1 MYFGPIYLHFLNRE
15 LLRSVNIVPRFN
27 FARDLLLSG
36 LFSSGKFVA
45 PLAALVEGHAERPG
59 LESDILTTLIEFY
72 QLEIASDEACL
83 EDFLERR
90 RELYKFDQDRYP
102 VYFSEGN
109 PPSWMAP
116 QIFIRISATKYLEKE
131 SIVALDAVEETNL
144 QLSKLLSADERKCL
158 LTSVLTR
165 EHRALTM
172 SLFDSLVA
180 PKSVRTMG
188 RFLSQ
193 TYIKHYSSI
202 LAADFPTGLHGLQ
215 VFDEISQ
222 TFPLLDTRIAKFV
235 LNMVSAHPLV
245 ALDATDNPKALL
257 INIAAVRGTASQ
269 LAVVRA
275 FQELISRASNS
286 RSVVN
291 RPKPAVREIVS
302 ARIMKAASK
311 TSWPALTWNTGDR
324 HDIMQQLA
332 SRIKTVS
339 DRLAIHTRHFAMLT
353 DSSLDHYP
361 KTLLSS
367 DLRQDEMVKHV
378 FISYVRD
385 DSTKVDALSAHLQ
398 DEGIEV
404 WQDRSALQPG
414 QRWRAAI
421 RRAISEKAFAF
432 IACFSKNYE
441 RKDSTYMNEE
451 LVLALEEIR
460 KRSHERTW
468 FIPIRLDETRIPD
481 RYIGGGETL
490 GDIQNLDLFPN
501 WDAGCARLI
510 TVLRN
515 LS

>member
-1 MYFGPIYLHFLNRE
+1 MYFGSIYLHFLNRE
-15 LLRSVNIVPRFN
+15 LLRSVNIGPRFN

-45 PLAALVEGHAERPG
+45 PLAALVEGHAERPR
-59 LESDILTTLIEFY
+59 LESDILTTLIEFD
-72 QLEIASDEACL
+72 QLEIASDEACI
-83 EDFLERR
+83 EDFVEKR

-131 SIVALDAVEETNL
+131 SIVALDAAGETNL
-144 QLSKLLSADERKCL
+144 QLSKLLPADERKCL

-165 EHRALTM
+165 EHHALTM
-172 SLFDSLVA
+172 SLFNSLVA
-180 PKSVRTMG
+180 PKFVRTMG

-202 LAADFPTGLHGLQ
+202 LAADFPTGLHRLQ
-215 VFDEISQ
+215 FFDEISQ
-222 TFPLLDTRIAKFV
+222 TFPLLDTRIAEFV
-235 LNMVSAHPLV
+235 LNMVSARSLV

-257 INIAAVRGTASQ
+257 INIAAVRGAASQ

-291 RPKPAVREIVS
+291 RPKPAVRGIVFD
-302 ARIMKAASK
+302 RIMKAAPK
-311 TSWPALTWNTGDR
+311 TSWPALNWNTGDS

-339 DRLAIHTRHFAMLT
+339 DRLAIPTHHFAMLT
-353 DSSLDHYP
+353 DSNLDHYP
-361 KTLLSS
+361 KTSFSS
-367 DLRQDEMVKHV
+367 DLGQDEMVKHV

-385 DSTKVDALSAHLQ
+385 DSTKVDTLCAHMRE
-398 DEGIEV
+398 EGIKV

-414 QRWRAAI
+414 QQWPAAI
-421 RRAISEKAFAF
+421 RCAISEKAFAF

-441 RKDSTYMNEE
+441 KQDRTYMNEE
-451 LVLALEEIR
+451 LVLAVDEIR
-460 KRSHERTW
+460 KRSDERTW
-468 FIPIRLDETRIPD
+468 FIPIRLGETRIPNKP
-481 RYIGGGETL
+481 IGGGKTL
-490 GDIQNLDLFPN
+490 RDIQCLDLFPN
-501 WDAGCARLI
+501 WDVGCARLI
-510 TVLRN
+510 TVLKD